1 MTHCAP
7 DHAWVKRSVHWALL
21 VLAGVCFAPQV
32 QALRCGSR
40 IVDRGAYDVQ
50 VQQRCGAPFW
60 RSQRAELLVQ
70 GSGGPIETRRE
81 RRIEDWYYNFGA
93 RRLMVRL
100 RFIDGVLENEETLG
114 YGAPSVGG
122 RCSAT
127 AFSRGLSE
135 GELVLRCGAPQSRRS
150 TYADQVFRDAY
161 GQVLV
166 RPALREEWVYPRDD
180 SQQWMRV
187 ILVEGRIESA
197 EGLRP

>member
-1 MTHCAP
+1 MATGA
-7 DHAWVKRSVHWALL
+7 AARSWNPCSVRWLAVL
-21 VLAGVCFAPQV
+21 LAGLWAAPQAH
-32 QALRCGSR
+32 ALRCGSR
-40 IVDRGAYDVQ
+40 IVERGAYDLQ

-60 RSQRAELLVQ
+60 RSERAELLVQ
-70 GSGGPIETRRE
+70 GAGGPIESRRE
-81 RRIEDWYYNFGA
+81 RRIEDWYYNFGP

-100 RFIDGVLENEETLG
+100 RFIDGVLESEESLG

-122 RCSAT
+122 RCSAI
-127 AFSRGLSE
+127 AFTRGVSE
-135 GELVLRCGAPQSRRS
+135 GQLVLRCGAPQSRRS

-166 RPALREEWVYPRDD
+166 RPALREEWLYQRDD
-180 SQQWMRV
+180 SRQLMRV